1 MKKHPLAN
9 CEECPLRD
17 ERMASTTGPANA
29 KIAMVSRAPGY
40 HDVSHGKP
48 FSGPSGQ
55 VLDYL
60 FRSNEVDRK
69 DVITTNLVL
78 CYSEDPPKAAI
89 NACRPRLESEIAN
102 VETIIAAGV
111 EAVKEFT
118 DAKSIK
124 SARGLEHTRKTE
136 KKTQR
141 VIATSNPAVVLY
153 DSDSFP
159 NLVEDFRLALNPPP
173 PVTYPKIL
181 VVDTKASGKSLLN
194 RLSKHDGPIATDLEG
209 RYDHIECAGFAI
221 ENDRAFVLTRR
232 AIVENWDLFKEFYES
247 NKQWVWHNGIYD
259 VKLLKKNGVHSRI
272 VDDTYAMSYVLDER
286 TEGVHGLKYL
296 ARTQLGW
303 KNYETDAIDEYF
315 ETGKL
320 PDDIATFYDYNGYDC
335 AGTFQLFNLLEQRAK
350 KDEVYDLYK
359 HHMVPFFNAIVDI
372 ELRGFHFDHVA
383 AADLNEE
390 VVLPELRRLRKKM
403 AEITGLEFFN
413 PASNKQVSAWAY
425 DTCGLVHSL
434 KSTRKRSFERSFSK
448 EVRTEIAADRFDCKP
463 KFKDALKQFSEL
475 HQVWSEIDKQR
486 GTYIEG
492 LIKLVGE
499 DGKLYASFNP
509 CGTVTGRPSSR
520 NPNFLNITRT
530 GRNIVPAIRTLFKPS
545 PGNVIIQGDYS
556 QAELRVISTLS
567 GDKELQAIYKDTNRS
582 LHKETAAAFYG
593 DSYTKEQYVKS
604 KNINFGVCYGQSA
617 FMFAQMYHMPRE
629 EAQAYIDNWFKKF
642 PDVLAWIKDT
652 HVKINKEQ
660 YLANPFGRKRR
671 FHLITEENLQDTLRE
686 GVNFLPQSTASE
698 FTVCAVVELNALGI
712 PIINTVY
719 DSIIADVP
727 ENEAMD
733 VAYLIKQT
741 MEKQPKEN
749 IGWDIVP
756 FKADISIGQK
766 SWGEVE
772 EVELLAA

>member
-1 MKKHPLAN
+1 MKKHPIAD
-9 CEECPLRD
+9 CENCPLRE
-17 ERMASTTGPANA
+17 ERMANTVGPKDA
-29 KIAMVSRAPGY
+29 KVAIVSRAPGY
-40 HDVSHGKP
+40 HDVTHGRP

-60 FRSNEVDRK
+60 FKSNEVDRK

-89 NACRPRLESEIAN
+89 NACRPRLESEIES

-124 SARGLEHTRKTE
+124 TARGLEHKRGE
-136 KKTQR
+136 QR

-173 PVTYPKIL
+173 PVTYPNVIIC
-181 VVDTKASGKSLLN
+181 DTKLTGKKLLEK
-194 RLSKHDGPIATDLEG
+194 LMLHDGIIATDLEG
-209 RYDHIECAGFAI
+209 RNDHIECAGFAI
-221 ENDRAFVLTRR
+221 EGDKAAVLTRR
-232 AIVENWDLFKEFYES
+232 AIVENWHLFKEFYES
-247 NKQWVWHNGIYD
+247 DKQWLWHNGIYD
-259 VKLLKKNGVHSRI
+259 VKLLKRNGILSRI

-286 TEGVHGLKYL
+286 TQGVHGLKYL

-303 KNYETDAIDEYF
+303 KNYDTEAIEEYF

-320 PDDIATFYDYNGYDC
+320 PDNIEEFYNYNGYDC
-335 AGTFQLFNLLEQRAK
+335 AATFQLFDLLEQRAK

-372 ELRGFHFDHVA
+372 ELRGFHFDHIA

-390 VVLPELRRLRKKM
+390 IVLPELRRLRNKM
-403 AEITGLEFFN
+403 RKITGLELFN
-413 PASNKQVSAWAY
+413 PASTKQVSAWAY

-434 KSTRKRSFERSFSK
+434 KSTRKRSFERAFSK
-448 EVRTEIAADRFDCKP
+448 EVRTEIAEDRFDCKP
-463 KFKDALKQFSEL
+463 KFKEALKEFASS
-475 HQVWSEIDKQR
+475 HASWAEIDKQR

-556 QAELRVISTLS
+556 QAELRVIAKLS
-567 GDKELQAIYKDTNRS
+567 GDKELQSIYQDTNRS
-582 LHKETAAAFYG
+582 LHKETATAFYG
-593 DSYTKEQYVKS
+593 DDYTKEQYVRS

-617 FMFAQMYHMPRE
+617 FAFAQMYHMERE

-642 PDVLAWIKDT
+642 PDVFAWIKDT
-652 HVKINKEQ
+652 HVRINKEQ

-671 FHLITEENLQDTLRE
+671 FHLITEENLNDTLRE

-698 FTVCAVVELNALGI
+698 FTVCAVVELNQAGV

-727 ENEAMD
+727 EEDATE
-733 VAYLIKQT
+733 VAHLIKET
-741 MEKQPKEN
+741 MEKQPIIQIN
-749 IGWDIVP
+749 WDDIP
-756 FKADISIGQK
+756 FKVDISMSEK

-772 EVELLAA
+772 EIELMEAA

>member
-1 MKKHPLAN
+1 MKKHPLAD
-9 CEECPLRD
+9 CENCPLRD
-17 ERMASTTGPANA
+17 ERMAATTGLKDA
-29 KIAMVSRAPGY
+29 KVALVSRAPGY
-40 HDVSHGKP
+40 HDVTHGRP

-60 FRSNEVDRK
+60 FKSNEVDRK

-78 CYSEDPPKAAI
+78 CYSDDPPKAAI
-89 NACRPRLESEIAN
+89 NACRPRLESEIENA
-102 VETIIAAGV
+102 ETIIAAGV

-118 DAKSIK
+118 SAKSITT
-124 SARGLEHTRKTE
+124 ARGLEHNRG
-136 KKTQR
+136 TQR

-159 NLVEDFRLALNPPP
+159 NLVEDFKLALNPPP
-173 PVTYPKIL
+173 PATYPQ
-181 VVDTKASGKSLLN
+181 VSVCDTKASGKKLME
-194 RLSKHDGPIATDLEG
+194 RLMRHDGIIATDLEG

-221 ENDRAFVLTRR
+221 EGDKAAVLTRR
-232 AIVENWDLFKEFYES
+232 AIVENWDLFKELYES
-247 NKQWVWHNGIYD
+247 NKQWLWHNGIYD
-259 VKLLKKNGVHSRI
+259 VKLLKRNGISSRI
-272 VDDTYAMSYVLDER
+272 IDDTYAMSYVLDER
-286 TEGVHGLKYL
+286 TQGVHGLKYL

-335 AGTFQLFNLLEQRAK
+335 AATFQLFNLLEERAK
-350 KDEVYDLYK
+350 KDEVYNLYK
-359 HHMVPFFNAIVDI
+359 EHMIPFFNAIVDI
-372 ELRGFHFDHVA
+372 ELRGFHFDHIA

-390 VVLPELRRLRKKM
+390 IVLPELRRLRKQM
-403 AEITGLEFFN
+403 AELTELELFN
-413 PASNKQVSAWAY
+413 PASNKQVSAWVY

-434 KSTRKRSFERSFSK
+434 KSTRKRSFERAFSK
-448 EVRTEIAADRFDCKP
+448 EVRTEIAEDRFDAKP
-463 KFKDALKQFSEL
+463 KFKEKLRKFSEL
-475 HQVWSEIDKQR
+475 HAAWAEIDKQR

-556 QAELRVISTLS
+556 QAELRVIAKMS
-567 GDKELQAIYKDTNRS
+567 GDKELQGIYKDTNRS
-582 LHKETAAAFYG
+582 LHVETATAFYG
-593 DSYTKEQYVKS
+593 KDYTKDQYVKS
-604 KNINFGVCYGQSA
+604 KNINFGICYGQSA
-617 FMFAQMYHMPRE
+617 FAFAQMYHMPRE

-642 PDVLAWIKDT
+642 PDVFAWIKDT
-652 HVKINKEQ
+652 HVRINKEQ

-698 FTVCAVVELNALGI
+698 FTVCAVVELNNADL
-712 PIINTVY
+712 PVINTVY

-727 ENEAMD
+727 KEDAIE
-733 VAYLIKQT
+733 VARLIKET
-741 MEKQPKEN
+741 MEKQP
-749 IGWDIVP
+749 IVTQGWNDIP
-756 FKADISIGQK
+756 FKVDISIGDT
-766 SWGEVE
+766 WGEVE
-772 EVELLAA
+772 EMEVVAA